1 MRARLLSGGHGALR
15 GRAGAERAAIW
26 SPALTS
32 PTGNAAPLLGYVNG
46 VAFSAPSPGI
56 FAGQSYGNS
65 QVKQGTGKLSWLS
78 PPAMYRWTT
87 GYRDSGSGVR
97 LTTLRE

>member
-1 MRARLLSGGHGALR
+1 MPCALSCCRGGHGVLR
-15 GRAGAERAAIW
+15 GRARAERAAIW
-26 SPALTS
+26 SLALTS
-32 PTGNAAPLLGYVNG
+32 PTGSAAPLLGCVND

-56 FAGQSYGNS
+56 FAGHLYGNP

-87 GYRDSGSGVR
+87 G
-97 LTTLRE
+97 